1 MELDAREFAVLCQ
14 CPLFAGVVPAALP
27 ALLRALH
34 ADAACYGRGSVLLLA
49 GYENRAI
56 GIVLRGGIAA
66 DKVAADGTQLTIAHM
81 GAGGILGDVLSSSHV
96 KSPVSVTATAPTR
109 VLWLPIAALFAAE
122 SSGGGRAA
130 AVLGGAAAA
139 DAGGR
144 SGGISCDCDKDRA
157 AGGRKVGRFC
167 SESADADGRGI
178 RPAGDEDAAAGW
190 QAAGPDSAVPL
201 DCETRTRLLQNLLG
215 IISDKYFALDRRIEL
230 LMQHSLRARVLHYLT
245 HDAQRAQDGSLLVP
259 FTRAAW
265 AQYLGCDR
273 AALCRELGRMQ
284 KDGVLRM
291 EKRRFWLTPSAPRS

>member
-96 KSPVSVTATAPTR
+96 KSPVTVTATAPTR
-109 VLWLPIAALFAAE
+109 VLWLPIAAL
-122 SSGGGRAA
+122 SGGGGAAAAFGGAA
-130 AVLGGAAAA
+130 AVLGGAAVA

-144 SGGISCDCDKDRA
+144 SGGTDARTPGRLASIASAMPDR
-157 AGGRKVGRFC
+157 
-167 SESADADGRGI
+167 SMLSATIA
-178 RPAGDEDAAAGW
+178 
-190 QAAGPDSAVPL
+190 
-201 DCETRTRLLQNLLG
+201 
-215 IISDKYFALDRRIEL
+215 
-230 LMQHSLRARVLHYLT
+230 
-245 HDAQRAQDGSLLVP
+245 
-259 FTRAAW
+259 
-265 AQYLGCDR
+265 
-273 AALCRELGRMQ
+273 
-284 KDGVLRM
+284 
-291 EKRRFWLTPSAPRS
+291 